1 MGPSASR
8 SPRSA
13 RRRGTSPPAPPRP
26 EDRLATMNRDDL
38 TDLRRNT
45 VIWIAVVLWL
55 GVSYLLAITP
65 AGPYADALRT
75 AFTAFL
81 AVGVPLVSLL
91 IAAPRVLA
99 LRGPGRPQ
107 ERGSTTA
114 PRAS

>member
-55 GVSYLLAITP
+55 GVNYLLAITP
-65 AGPYADALRT
+65 AGPYANAPQT
-75 AFTAFL
+75 AFTLFL
-81 AVGVPLVSLL
+81 AVGIPRVSLL
-91 IAAPRVLA
+91 LAPPSGLA
-99 LRGPGRPQ
+99 LRGRGRRP
-107 ERGSTTA
+107 E
-114 PRAS
+114 

>member
-55 GVSYLLAITP
+55 GVNYLLAITP
-65 AGPYADALRT
+65 AGPFGDALPN
-75 AFTAFL
+75 AFSVVL
-81 AVGVPLVSLL
+81 AAVIPRVSLL
-91 IAAPRVLA
+91 IPALRGPA
-99 LRGPGRPQ
+99 LRGPGGRTGQ
-107 ERGSTTA
+107 G
-114 PRAS
+114 

>member
-55 GVSYLLAITP
+55 GVNYLLAITP
-65 AGPYADALRT
+65 AGPYANTLQT
-75 AFTAFL
+75 AFTVFL
-81 AVGVPLVSLL
+81 AVGIPLVPPLF
-91 IAAPRVLA
+91 AATSVPA
-99 LRGPGRPQ
+99 LPGPGRRH
-107 ERGSTTA
+107 ERGA
-114 PRAS
+114 RPPRR

>member
-55 GVSYLLAITP
+55 GVNYLLAITP
-65 AGPYADALRT
+65 AGPYAYALPT
-75 AFTAFL
+75 AFNLLPAL
-81 AVGVPLVSLL
+81 AIPPRSLL
-91 IAAPRVLA
+91 IGAPCVPA
-99 LRGPGRPQ
+99 LPGRGRRPG
-107 ERGSTTA
+107 RCF
-114 PRAS
+114 

>member
-55 GVSYLLAITP
+55 GVNYLLAITP
-65 AGPYADALRT
+65 AGPYANALQT
-75 AFTAFL
+75 AFTRFL
-81 AVGVPLVSLL
+81 AGGIPPVPLP
-91 IAAPRVLA
+91 IPPPRVLA
-99 LRGPGRPQ
+99 LRGPGPPP
-107 ERGSTTA
+107 ERGSKT
-114 PRAS
+114 PRS